1 MNLLQYHIIAFSLGV
16 LLDRIIGDPYNLPHP
31 IRLIGRVIG
40 RGDHILMDAS
50 ASSPRRQFWK
60 GVLLSVIVLLLTG
73 ITTAGITVFSYLL
86 HPVFGCLVEG
96 ILTCYI
102 LAAKSLKKESY
113 RVYHQLIIPDLPKA
127 RSALSMIVGRDTDQ
141 LTFEGVSKACV
152 ETVAENTSD
161 GVIAPMLY
169 TAFGGPV
176 AGMLYKAI
184 NTMDSM
190 IGYKNERYLH
200 FGTFAARLDDIV
212 NYLPARCSA
221 IAMILAAFLGGKDYS
236 GRQAIRIFL
245 RDRYNHKSPNSAQT
259 ESVCAGA
266 LGLELAGPAS
276 YFKKIVQKPTIG
288 DKKREVEAEDIPRSC
303 RLMFMTEDLTFLLC
317 DILLITIFILR

>member
-31 IRLIGRVIG
+31 IRLIGRGIG
-40 RGDHILMDAS
+40 RGDHILMDAN

-60 GVLLSVIVLLLTG
+60 GVLLSVTVLLLTG
-73 ITTAGITVFSYLL
+73 ITTVGITVFSYLL

-102 LAAKSLKKESY
+102 LAAKSLKTESY
-113 RVYHQLIIPDLPKA
+113 KVYHQLIIPDLPKA

-141 LTFEGVSKACV
+141 LTLEGVSKACV

-212 NYLPARCSA
+212 NFLPARCSA